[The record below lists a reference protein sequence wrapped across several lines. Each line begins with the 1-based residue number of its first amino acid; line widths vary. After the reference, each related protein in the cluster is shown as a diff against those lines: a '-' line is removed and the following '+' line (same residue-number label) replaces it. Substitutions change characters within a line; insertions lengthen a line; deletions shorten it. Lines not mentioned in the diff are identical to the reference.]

1 MRFPNFLFEQ
11 WENFAAAIVASPKT
25 LVDQRTVEQ
34 RPVPKRAVGYT
45 GHSLVAEE
53 VPVVVPE
60 EEPAGVDVVIVTEG
74 PNLVEVAE
82 QQTLNRLKG
91 Y

>member
-1 MRFPNFLFEQ
+1 
-11 WENFAAAIVASPKT
+11 
-25 LVDQRTVEQ
+25 
-34 RPVPKRAVGYT
+34 
-45 GHSLVAEE
+45 LVAE
-53 VPVVVPE
+53 VPEVVPE